1 MNKKTL
7 IVKRIPLY
15 GILFF
20 LIACTTNSFDKQ
32 KLEEKIRLQEDCWNN
47 QDIECFMQTYW
58 KSDSLKFI
66 GKNGLQMG
74 WDRTLN
80 NYKKSYP
87 SKELMGKLRFDIK
100 IVEPLNEESAMMIG
114 NWNLFREK
122 DTLSGYSTIIW
133 KKINDE
139 WVIIADHSS

>member
-32 KLEEKIRLQEDCWNN
+32 KLEEKIQLQEDCWNN
-47 QDIECFMQTYW
+47 GDIECFMQTYW

-66 GKNGLQMG
+66 GKNGLQKG

-80 NYKKSYP
+80 NYKKSY
-87 SKELMGKLRFDIK
+87 SNKDLMGKLRFDIK
-100 IVEPLNEESAMMIG
+100 SIDALGEQTAIMIG
-114 NWNLFREK
+114 NWNLFRK
-122 DTLSGYSTIIW
+122 SDTLSGYSTIIW
-133 KKINDE
+133 KKINDD